1 MENNNGNDTVEMELR
16 GSSQRPLLGE
26 EERCMMLS
34 VTGRRKPLGYPRRPM
49 KTADGQDYEEYDIP
63 ELDKPKVLKELYL
76 FDNVP
81 AMDEVML
88 DIHSHTKF
96 AVSEFKAIRQDGG
109 NFLVAPRYAE
119 YGGTLLDW
127 MPVDK
132 IPKSEEEG
140 AKGGDEASVVVIVKE
155 FDKTGNDEQE

>member
-1 MENNNGNDTVEMELR
+1 MERQDSKQKL
-16 GSSQRPLLGE
+16 PLGA
-26 EERCMMLS
+26 EERWMMLA
-34 VTGRRKPLGYPRRPM
+34 VTGRRQPLGYPRRPM

-63 ELDKPKVLKELYL
+63 EQEKAKVLNELYI

-88 DIHSHTKF
+88 DIHSRTKF
-96 AVSEFKAIRQDGG
+96 AVAEFKAIRQDGG

-127 MPVDK
+127 MPVGK
-132 IPKSEEEG
+132 IPQDGGGE
-140 AKGGDEASVVVIVKE
+140 ANGGDGASVMVVVQVFEK
-155 FDKTGNDEQE
+155 KGMAEQE

>member
-1 MENNNGNDTVEMELR
+1 
-16 GSSQRPLLGE
+16 
-26 EERCMMLS
+26 MMLS

-63 ELDKPKVLKELYL
+63 ELDKHKVLKELYI

-81 AMDEVML
+81 AIDEVML

-127 MPVDK
+127 MPVGK
-132 IPKSEEEG
+132 MPQGGTRMPK
-140 AKGGDEASVVVIVKE
+140 EA
-155 FDKTGNDEQE
+155 TRHRLW

>member
-1 MENNNGNDTVEMELR
+1 MENSNGNETVGMERQGLKPKL
-16 GSSQRPLLGE
+16 PLGA
-26 EERCMMLS
+26 EERWMMLA

-63 ELDKPKVLKELYL
+63 ESEKAKVLNELYL

-81 AMDEVML
+81 AMDEIMM

-96 AVSEFKAIRQDGG
+96 AVAEFKAIRQDGG

-127 MPVDK
+127 MQVNK
-132 IPKSEEEG
+132 IPQDGGGE
-140 AKGGDEASVVVIVKE
+140 ANGGDNASVMVVVQVFEK
-155 FDKTGNDEQE
+155 KGNAEQE

>member
-1 MENNNGNDTVEMELR
+1 MENDNGTEAVMMER
-16 GSSQRPLLGE
+16 QGSATRPLLGA
-26 EERCMMLS
+26 EERWMMLS
-34 VTGRRKPLGYPRRPM
+34 VIGRRRPLGYPRRPM
-49 KTADGQDYEEYDIP
+49 KTSDGQDYEESEIP
-63 ELDKPKVLKELYL
+63 EELYL

-140 AKGGDEASVVVIVKE
+140 AKGGDEASVVVIVQE

>member
-1 MENNNGNDTVEMELR
+1 MEYNNGNETVEMERR
-16 GSSQRPLLGE
+16 GSSQRPLLGA
-26 EERCMMLS
+26 EERCMILA
-34 VTGRRKPLGYPRRPM
+34 VTGRRKPLGYPLRPM
-49 KTADGQDYEEYDIP
+49 KTADGQEYEEYDIP

-140 AKGGDEASVVVIVKE
+140 TEGGDEASVVVIVQE